1 MPRKRTYRKR
11 ATSARGATPR
21 RVAVY
26 KSTNRKRKKAAMKI
40 KVKKQ
45 IAREIW
51 GVGLLVIAAITVL
64 SIQGAFGLVGNIW
77 VQLLKPIIGWGIYII
92 PVLFAVG
99 GFMIF
104 LAKKITFGASR
115 MFGMFLFLVSIL
127 SVLHMSV
134 PIDSILSYAQAG
146 SHGGYIGFVTNFL
159 FRQLLSIGN
168 VGSGVVFVGL
178 FLVSL
183 LLTFESSLRAILKAV
198 TPKITIEIDKS
209 ADRVSTAAKSRQHRN
224 LEEEEDQA
232 SLMSRLLG
240 KGAKDSVS
248 EEVDAPGLMIKRAI
262 GATETS
268 EGSEE
273 GIEVESK
280 VDPDEE
286 AKKKVAENL
295 AKEKEVA
302 GDETNKSATKDFEEE
317 LSEESNKKTLDEDFE
332 WEFPSLD
339 LLNSTIAE
347 IQADDD
353 FLKKSADNIHRKLGQ
368 FGIDVTMQE
377 ANVGPT
383 VIQYTLKPS
392 EGVKLSKI
400 TGLKSDIGMALA
412 AKAIR
417 IEAPIPGKSLVGIE
431 IPNDHRANVHLREIV
446 ESDAFDIMDSK
457 LRLPL
462 GRDVSGNP
470 IVADLETMP
479 HLLIAG
485 ATGSG
490 KSVCMNAFLMA
501 LLYQNTP
508 EELKMI
514 LIDPKRVELGPYNG
528 MPYLLTPVIK
538 DPEKAAISLR
548 WVVAEMTRRYQVLS
562 EAKHRNIQEY
572 NLDDDVKVKMP
583 KIVVV
588 IDELADLMMASG
600 KEVEASICR
609 IAQMARAVGIHL
621 IIATQRPSVDVITGL
636 IKANIPARIA
646 FAVSSGIDSRTIL
659 DGTGA
664 EDLLGRG
671 DMLYLPSGMGK
682 PFRIQGVF
690 VSSKEIDKVTNKV
703 KLTIEPNYDD
713 TVTSTEIASKKLN
726 GIPDSKG
733 GMPEDAMYEEAYNL
747 VRDTGKASASLLQRR
762 LKLGYA
768 RAARLIDI
776 LEDKGVVGPADG
788 AKPRKILVE

>member
-1 MPRKRTYRKR
+1 
-11 ATSARGATPR
+11 
-21 RVAVY
+21 
-26 KSTNRKRKKAAMKI
+26 MKI

-51 GVGLLVIAAITVL
+51 GVGLLVVAAITIL

-134 PIDSILSYAQAG
+134 PIDAILSYAQAG

-159 FRQLLSIGN
+159 FRQLLAIGN
-168 VGSGVVFVGL
+168 IGSGVVFVGL

-209 ADRVSTAAKSRQHRN
+209 ADRVSTAAKSRQHRD
-224 LEEEEDQA
+224 LEDAEDQA

-240 KGAKDSVS
+240 KGAKGSSS

-262 GATETS
+262 GAPES
-268 EGSEE
+268 AGAEE
-273 GIEVESK
+273 GIEVEKDAAASA
-280 VDPDEE
+280 DEE
-286 AKKKVAENL
+286 AKEKIAKSL

-302 GDETNKSATKDFEEE
+302 GDETKGGASKDFEKE
-317 LSEESNKKTLDEDFE
+317 LSEESSKKTLDEDFE

-339 LLNSTIAE
+339 LLNSTVAE

-353 FLKKSADNIHRKLGQ
+353 YLKKSADNIHRKLGQ

-400 TGLKSDIGMALA
+400 TGLKNDIGMALA

-572 NLDDDVKVKMP
+572 NLDDDIKEKMP

-588 IDELADLMMASG
+588 IDELADLMMAAG

-703 KLTIEPNYDD
+703 KLTIEPDYDD
-713 TVTSTEIASKKLN
+713 AITSTEIASKKLN
-726 GIPDSKG
+726 GIPDSKS
-733 GMPEDAMYEEAYNL
+733 GMDEDAMYEEAYNL
-747 VRDTGKASASLLQRR
+747 VRETGKASASLLQRR

-776 LEDKGVVGPADG
+776 LEEKGVVGPADG
-788 AKPRKILVE
+788 AKPRKILVGKE

>member
-1 MPRKRTYRKR
+1 MARRRTYR
-11 ATSARGATPR
+11 SSNARRKVGPK
-21 RVAVY
+21 RVATY
-26 KSTNRKRKKAAMKI
+26 KSTNKRRKKASMKI

-51 GVGLLVIAAITVL
+51 GVVLLMIAAVTVL

-77 VQLLKPIIGWGIYII
+77 VQLLRPVIGWGIYVI
-92 PVLFAVG
+92 PGLFAVG

-104 LAKKITFGASR
+104 LSKKITFGASR
-115 MFGMFLFLVSIL
+115 TFGMILFLISVLSI
-127 SVLHMSV
+127 LHMSV
-134 PIDSILSYAQAG
+134 PIDQILSYAQAG
-146 SHGGYIGFVTNFL
+146 SHGGYIGFVTNFV
-159 FRQLLSIGN
+159 FRQLLGVGN
-168 VGSGVVFVGL
+168 FGSGVVFIGL
-178 FLVSL
+178 ILVSL
-183 LLTFESSLRAILKAV
+183 LLTFESSLRTILKAV

-209 ADRVSTAAKSRQHRN
+209 ADRVTKGRKHQNIEASEDGVGLMGKLIGKKGKTVA
-224 LEEEEDQA
+224 EE
-232 SLMSRLLG
+232 M
-240 KGAKDSVS
+240 
-248 EEVDAPGLMIKRAI
+248 DAPEFTIKRAV
-262 GATETS
+262 GVADADAA
-268 EGSEE
+268 
-273 GIEVESK
+273 
-280 VDPDEE
+280 DPDEE
-286 AKKKVAENL
+286 AKKKISEKL
-295 AKEKEVA
+295 AKEKEKDVA
-302 GDETNKSATKDFEEE
+302 GTAEAAVEEVRDELEEE
-317 LSEESNKKTLDEDFE
+317 LSDGSAGKVLDKDFE

-339 LLNSTIAE
+339 LLNAKVAE

-383 VIQYTLKPS
+383 VIQYTLKPA

-400 TGLKSDIGMALA
+400 TGLKSDICMALA

-431 IPNDHRANVHLREIV
+431 MPNDHRANVHLREIL
-446 ESDAFDIMDSK
+446 ESDSFDVMDSK

-548 WVVAEMTRRYQVLS
+548 WVVAEMSRRYQVLS

-572 NLDDDVKVKMP
+572 NSDDDIKEKLP

-646 FAVSSGIDSRTIL
+646 FAVSSGIDSRTVL

-703 KLTIEPNYDD
+703 KLTVEPDYDD
-713 TVTSTEIASKKLN
+713 TITSTEIASKKLN
-726 GIPDSKG
+726 GIPNSKSG
-733 GMPEDAMYEEAYNL
+733 LDEDAMYEEAYNL
-747 VRDTGKASASLLQRR
+747 VRETGKASASLLQRR

-788 AKPRKILVE
+788 AKPRKILGE

>member
-1 MPRKRTYRKR
+1 MNGYFGYILHTMARRRTYR
-11 ATSARGATPR
+11 TSSARR
-21 RVAVY
+21 RVGPKRVATY
-26 KSTNRKRKKAAMKI
+26 KSTNKRRKKSLVNI

-51 GVGLLVIAAITVL
+51 GVVLLMIAAVTVL
-64 SIQGAFGLVGNIW
+64 SIQGAFGVVGNIW
-77 VQLLKPIIGWGIYII
+77 VQLLRPIIGWGIYVI
-92 PVLFAVG
+92 PGLFAVG

-104 LAKKITFGASR
+104 LSKKVTFGASR
-115 MFGMFLFLVSIL
+115 TFGMVLFLISVLSI
-127 SVLHMSV
+127 LHMSV
-134 PIDSILSYAQAG
+134 PIDQILSYAQVG
-146 SHGGYIGFVTNFL
+146 SHGGYIGFVTNFV
-159 FRQLLSIGN
+159 FRQLLGIGN
-168 VGSGVVFVGL
+168 FGSGVVFIGL
-178 FLVSL
+178 LLVSL
-183 LLTFESSLRAILKAV
+183 LLTFESSLRTILKAV

-209 ADRVSTAAKSRQHRN
+209 ADRVTKSRQHQSIEGAENGVGLMGR
-224 LEEEEDQA
+224 LIGKKGEVASEEEME
-232 SLMSRLLG
+232 
-240 KGAKDSVS
+240 
-248 EEVDAPGLMIKRAI
+248 APEFTIKRAV
-262 GATETS
+262 GVADAAN
-268 EGSEE
+268 
-273 GIEVESK
+273 

-286 AKKKVAENL
+286 AKKKIAEEL

-302 GDETNKSATKDFEEE
+302 GTAEAAVEEVRDELEEE
-317 LSEESNKKTLDEDFE
+317 LSDGSSGKILDEDYE
-332 WEFPSLD
+332 WEYPSLD
-339 LLNSTIAE
+339 LLNSTVIA

-353 FLKKSADNIHRKLGQ
+353 YLKKSADNIHRKLGQ

-383 VIQYTLKPS
+383 VIQYTLKPA

-400 TGLKSDIGMALA
+400 TGLKSDICMALA

-431 IPNDHRANVHLREIV
+431 IPNDHRSNVHLREIL
-446 ESDAFDIMDSK
+446 ESDAFDVMDSR

-508 EELKMI
+508 EELKLI

-548 WVVAEMTRRYQVLS
+548 WVVAEMSRRYQVLS
-562 EAKHRNIQEY
+562 DAKHRNIQEY
-572 NLDDDVKVKMP
+572 NTDDDIKEKLP
-583 KIVVV
+583 RIVVV

-682 PFRIQGVF
+682 PFRVQGVF

-703 KLTIEPNYDD
+703 KLTVEPDYNEDI
-713 TVTSTEIASKKLN
+713 TSTKTAVQKLN
-726 GIPDSKG
+726 GLPNSKSG
-733 GMPEDAMYEEAYNL
+733 LDEDAMYEEAYNL
-747 VRDTGKASASLLQRR
+747 VRETGKASASLLQRR

-776 LEDKGVVGPADG
+776 LEEKGVVGPADG
-788 AKPRKILVE
+788 AKPRKILGE

>member
-1 MPRKRTYRKR
+1 MARRRTYRSS
-11 ATSARGATPR
+11 TARRKVGPK
-21 RVAVY
+21 RVATY
-26 KSTNRKRKKAAMKI
+26 KSTNKRRKKASMKI

-51 GVGLLVIAAITVL
+51 GVVLLVIAAVTVL

-77 VQLLKPIIGWGIYII
+77 VQLLRPIIGWGIYVI
-92 PVLFAVG
+92 PGLFAVG

-104 LAKKITFGASR
+104 LSKKITFGASR
-115 MFGMFLFLVSIL
+115 TFGMVLFLISVLSI
-127 SVLHMSV
+127 LHMSV
-134 PIDSILSYAQAG
+134 PIDQILSYAQAG
-146 SHGGYIGFVTNFL
+146 SHGGYIGFVTNFV
-159 FRQLLSIGN
+159 FRQLLGVGN
-168 VGSGVVFVGL
+168 FGSGVVFIGL
-178 FLVSL
+178 LLVSL
-183 LLTFESSLRAILKAV
+183 LLTFESSLRTILKAV

-209 ADRVSTAAKSRQHRN
+209 ADRVTKGRKHQNIEASEDGVGLMGKLIGKKGKTA
-224 LEEEEDQA
+224 
-232 SLMSRLLG
+232 
-240 KGAKDSVS
+240 S
-248 EEVDAPGLMIKRAI
+248 EEMDAPEFTIKRAV
-262 GATETS
+262 GVADADAA
-268 EGSEE
+268 
-273 GIEVESK
+273 
-280 VDPDEE
+280 DPDED
-286 AKKKVAENL
+286 AKKKIAEKL
-295 AKEKEVA
+295 AKEKEKDVA
-302 GDETNKSATKDFEEE
+302 GTAEAAVEEVRDELEEE
-317 LSEESNKKTLDEDFE
+317 LSDGSAGKVLDEDFE

-339 LLNSTIAE
+339 LLNAKVAE

-383 VIQYTLKPS
+383 VIQYTLKPA

-400 TGLKSDIGMALA
+400 TGLKSDICMALA

-431 IPNDHRANVHLREIV
+431 MPNDHRANVHLREIL
-446 ESDAFDIMDSK
+446 ESDSFDVMDSK

-548 WVVAEMTRRYQVLS
+548 WVVAEMSRRYQVLS

-572 NLDDDVKVKMP
+572 NSDDDIKEKLP

-646 FAVSSGIDSRTIL
+646 FAVSSGIDSRTVL

-703 KLTIEPNYDD
+703 KLTIEPDYDE
-713 TVTSTEIASKKLN
+713 TITSTEIASKKLN
-726 GIPDSKG
+726 GIPNSKSG
-733 GMPEDAMYEEAYNL
+733 LDEDAMYEEAYNL

-788 AKPRKILVE
+788 AKPRKILVD